1 MNFFSCKKNNF
12 KGFGALL
19 SMSQDAVSA
28 ASNHQNLLKP
38 SEMNFFMFQK
48 FIFKDFE
55 LSWSF
60 PKNIIGKKPMGLN
73 FQDSP
78 LKASNGG
85 TAWLNQTIRNEL
97 FQLRKVHF
105 NHLELSLSCVI
116 GRNLYCYAPSAGC
129 YSPHCSTASCR
140 LETTRNELFQRE
152 KVNF

>member
-28 ASNHQNLLKP
+28 ASIHQNLLKP
-38 SEMNFFMFQK
+38 SEMNFYVPKVHFQGFRAQLVTSQEYYRQK
-48 FIFKDFE
+48 AYGIE
-55 LSWSF
+55 LPGFS
-60 PKNIIGKKPMGLN
+60 
-73 FQDSP
+73 

-105 NHLELSLSCVI
+105 NHSELSLSCVI

-129 YSPHCSTASCR
+129 YSPHWSTASCR